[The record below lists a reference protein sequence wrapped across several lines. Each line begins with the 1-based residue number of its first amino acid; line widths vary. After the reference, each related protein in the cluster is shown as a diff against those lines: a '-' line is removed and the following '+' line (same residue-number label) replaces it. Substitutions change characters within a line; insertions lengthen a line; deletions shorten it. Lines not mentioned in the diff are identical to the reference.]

1 VAKYSIITGTQR
13 GLGWVHSIIIS
24 TQTYIGLFV
33 VVYGCL
39 IVVRQGICI
48 GVGALHLYVLGIAL
62 VGVYLCLA
70 HCIYIG
76 MVWIETYQL

>member
-39 IVVRQGICI
+39 IVVRHGIAL
-48 GVGALHLYVLGIAL
+48 VGALHLYW
-62 VGVYLCLA
+62 Y
-70 HCIYIG
+70 G
-76 MVWIETYQL
+76 ME